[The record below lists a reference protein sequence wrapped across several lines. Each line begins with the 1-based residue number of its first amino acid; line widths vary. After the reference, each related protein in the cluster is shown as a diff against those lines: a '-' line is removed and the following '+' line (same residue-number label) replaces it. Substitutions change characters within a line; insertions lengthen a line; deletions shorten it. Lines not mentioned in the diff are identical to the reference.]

1 MLRARMSVLVGMIL
15 FTAATRLLPHPPN
28 FTPVMAMALF
38 GGAYLTS
45 KRAAFAVP
53 LVAMLLSDL
62 VIGPDHLLPLIYGCI
77 VLTTCLGLVLR
88 TRKGVLPVTAA
99 ALASSVLFF
108 VVTNFGVWAFGS
120 LYPKTAQ
127 GLIACYVAA
136 IPFFHT
142 MLLGTL
148 VYSAFL
154 FGGFYLAERV
164 FPILK
169 EPAYELPA

>member
-45 KRAAFAVP
+45 NRAAFAVP
-53 LVAMLLSDL
+53 LLAMLLSDL
-62 VIGPDHLLPLIYGCI
+62 LIGLHNLLPVVYFCI
-77 VLTTCLGLVLR
+77 LLTTCIGLLLR
-88 TRKGVLPVTAA
+88 SRKSLVAVTAA
-99 ALASSVLFF
+99 ALGSSVLFF
-108 VVTNFGVWAFGS
+108 VITNFGVWYSGAI
-120 LYPKTAQ
+120 YPKSAE

-136 IPFFHT
+136 IPFFQNT
-142 MLLGTL
+142 LFGTL
-148 VYSAFL
+148 GYSAIL
-154 FGGFYLAERV
+154 FGGFYLAERL